1 METPIL
7 KPLELEKTE
16 ADVINNFG
24 SRVILF
30 NDDVHTFEEV
40 ANQLVKAI
48 ECSLEHATKLTNE
61 VHTKGKAAVFEGE
74 MVDCIRVSFVLEEIS
89 LHTQIEC

>member
-48 ECSLEHATKLTNE
+48 ECS
-61 VHTKGKAAVFEGE
+61 
-74 MVDCIRVSFVLEEIS
+74 
-89 LHTQIEC
+89 